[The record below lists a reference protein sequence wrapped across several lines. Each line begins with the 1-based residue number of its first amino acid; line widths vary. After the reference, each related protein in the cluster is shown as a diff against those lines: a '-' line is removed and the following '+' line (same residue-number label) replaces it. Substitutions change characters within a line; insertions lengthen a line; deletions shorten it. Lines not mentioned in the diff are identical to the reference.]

1 MYEKHPEYKKNRSF
15 NFFSKLAKHEHSSSE
30 SSLEKYDF
38 EHRKKIIERWNKN
51 YFIEKRRK
59 EQERKNDQAR
69 IDLAILQQKLKETK
83 NYDEDIKF
91 SNLDKEY
98 YADSEEERKE
108 RNKYNKYIYQ
118 RSRERIKNGDDYGD
132 SDETISKN
140 DL

>member
-1 MYEKHPEYKKNRSF
+1 LS
-15 NFFSKLAKHEHSSSE
+15 A
-30 SSLEKYDF
+30 
-38 EHRKKIIERWNKN
+38 
-51 YFIEKRRK
+51 
-59 EQERKNDQAR
+59 
-69 IDLAILQQKLKETK
+69 
-83 NYDEDIKF
+83 
-91 SNLDKEY
+91 NLDKEY